1 MFAHTLAVV
10 VVVRRLFIFR
20 DAHRLH
26 DEREGVGLGRVLRH
40 LDQVRVRV
48 RVRAR
53 VRVRVAVALAVVVV
67 ARIVRRLFISLRHL
81 DQGYVAKGRGP
92 LPPAH
97 ARFQPHRV
105 AALRAQLSSLSNGG
119 GRVRARGSIP
129 REE

>member
-20 DAHRLH
+20 DAHWLH

-48 RVRAR
+48 RVR
-53 VRVRVAVALAVVVV
+53 VRVAVALAVLVV
-67 ARIVRRLFISLRHL
+67 VRRLFISLRHL

-97 ARFQPHRV
+97 ARFQPYRV
-105 AALRAQLSSLSNGG
+105 AALRAQLDTAVAHRGG
-119 GRVRARGSIP
+119 DCAGEG
-129 REE
+129 